1 MSDGTPELP
10 YDRGAVVAGAPG
22 YRTALI
28 LLGIVITPVVLS
40 SPTLGIGLTLPR
52 VISAVV
58 VGSAILLILSATTL
72 SIGAHA
78 RQPTYDIVRFSYGVK
93 GAKAINVLLAFSL
106 FGWTAVT
113 ANGFGVATQGLIVQL
128 FGVTVPLPLLVV
140 LGCIIF
146 VASTA
151 FGFDVLGKVAQVA
164 VPIIAVLLAF
174 LVVQAVRSGLQPG
187 GPIDALPWGVAVSS
201 VVGTA
206 IILVVTAADFGSFT
220 RGRAQAVL
228 AAVLAFGIAYPCL
241 YIAGAF
247 PSTLT
252 GGTTLIGA
260 MTIIGSALPAIV
272 LLVVAAVTANAGNM
286 FQGTLAISTLI
297 GFLRKWQIT
306 VAIGVAAAI
315 VGSLNVS
322 AWLPGFLLF
331 LGIAAPP
338 VAGIY
343 IADFFLH
350 RRRGYDNAALQSQ
363 SSVRLLTFAAWIIGA
378 AIGYLTAYNV
388 FTLTG
393 ISSIDSMV
401 ISALLYAL
409 VSAVT
414 GSRTAPARRTAAS
427 PKETRTR

>member
-1 MSDGTPELP
+1 MSDPTPEVAEN
-10 YDRGAVVAGAPG
+10 RGAVAAGGPG

-40 SPTLGIGLTLPR
+40 SPTLGVGLTLPR
-52 VISAVV
+52 VVSAVL

-78 RQPTYDIVRFSYGVK
+78 RQPTYDILRFSYGRK

-113 ANGFGVATQGLIVQL
+113 ANGFGIATQSLIADV
-128 FGVTVPLPLLVV
+128 FGATVPLPVLVV
-140 LGCIIF
+140 IGCIIF

-151 FGFDVLGKVAQVA
+151 FGFDVLGKVAQIA
-164 VPIIAVLLAF
+164 VPIIAALLAF

-187 GPIDALPWGVAVSS
+187 GPVDALPWGVAVSS

-220 RGRAQAVL
+220 RNRAQAIL

-252 GGTTLIGA
+252 GGTSLIGA
-260 MTIIGSALPAIV
+260 MTVIGSALPAIV

-297 GFLRKWQIT
+297 SFLRKRQIT
-306 VAIGVAAAI
+306 VAIGIAAAI
-315 VGSLNVS
+315 VGSLDVS

-350 RRRGYDNAALQSQ
+350 RRGGYDSAALERQPSI
-363 SSVRLLTFAAWIIGA
+363 RLLTFAAWIVGA
-378 AIGYLTAYNV
+378 VVGYLTAYNV
-388 FTLTG
+388 FSMTG

-401 ISALLYAL
+401 VGALLYVV

-414 GSRTAPARRTAAS
+414 NRRVAARTT
-427 PKETRTR
+427 